1 MHVQSLFGNENCLF
15 NLVTKTTEWEEILP
29 KILREIDLEWCI
41 HFMQIITKKS
51 MFIARYE
58 AENIKFIGMKKSDV
72 KESISCIFVVF

>member
-1 MHVQSLFGNENCLF
+1 
-15 NLVTKTTEWEEILP
+15 
-29 KILREIDLEWCI
+29 
-41 HFMQIITKKS
+41 